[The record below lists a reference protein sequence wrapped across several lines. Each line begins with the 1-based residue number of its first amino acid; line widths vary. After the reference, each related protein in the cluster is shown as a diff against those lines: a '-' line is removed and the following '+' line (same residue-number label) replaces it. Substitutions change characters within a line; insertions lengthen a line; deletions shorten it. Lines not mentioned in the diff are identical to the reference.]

1 MNLWKNTSLLVFD
14 QNIRLPSQYKSSPSG
29 KRETIKELCALKI
42 KYNPGLN
49 KPRDPNSISKDIYSQ
64 YFF

>member
-1 MNLWKNTSLLVFD
+1 MKEHQPFSLWPN
-14 QNIRLPSQYKSSPSG
+14 KSSPSG